1 MRQAST
7 REPGDLP
14 ASGRSCP
21 GPGDGHGTV
30 SLRLSDERAAG
41 AAFGTVR
48 RSLMASGRC
57 ALAPVLSHDAGV
69 FPFPMTDMSKSSTPR
84 LRHRVTGLMAA
95 LIVAN
100 IAVWLWAFGQF
111 HDQPL
116 MLGTALLAW
125 GLGLRHAVDA
135 DHIAAIDNVTRK
147 LMQDGQRPIT
157 VGFWFAIGH
166 SAIIAIASVTIA
178 LTASALSRFESFREV
193 GGIVATGVSATF
205 LFAIAAM
212 NLMILRSVWKS
223 FAHVRAGGTY
233 VEEDLDLLLG
243 NRGLLARLFRPMFR
257 LVSRSWHMA
266 PLGFIFGLGFDTA
279 TEVAILGLSASQAAD
294 GMAIGTILVLPALF
308 AAGMALVDTADGVV
322 MLGAY
327 EWAFVKPIRKLYYNI
342 TITLIS
348 ALVAIVIGGIE
359 AMALIGDKLG
369 LEGAPWRIAAELG
382 ENFNSL
388 GFAIIGLFILCWL
401 LSFGIY
407 RWKRFDEIEVRTAG

>member
-1 MRQAST
+1 MT
-7 REPGDLP
+7 LLP
-14 ASGRSCP
+14 VSAR
-21 GPGDGHGTV
+21 V
-30 SLRLSDERAAG
+30 SLRRRIGWLFGLLVAANV
-41 AAFGTVR
+41 AAW
-48 RSLMASGRC
+48 
-57 ALAPVLSHDAGV
+57 
-69 FPFPMTDMSKSSTPR
+69 
-84 LRHRVTGLMAA
+84 
-95 LIVAN
+95 I
-100 IAVWLWAFGQF
+100 WAFSLF

-116 MLGTALLAW
+116 MIGTALLAW

-166 SAIIAIASVTIA
+166 SAIITIAAVAIA
-178 LTASALSRFESFREV
+178 LTTSALSQFEAFKQI
-193 GGIVATGVSATF
+193 GGVVATTVSALF
-205 LFAIAAM
+205 LFTIAAM
-212 NLMILRSVWKS
+212 NLIILRSVWKT

-243 NRGLLARLFRPMFR
+243 NRGLLARLFRPVFR
-257 LVSRSWHMA
+257 LINRSWHMA
-266 PLGFIFGLGFDTA
+266 PLGFLFGLGFDTA
-279 TEVAILGLSASQAAD
+279 TEVAILGLSANQAAN
-294 GMAIGTILVLPALF
+294 GLSIGTVLVFPALF
-308 AAGMALVDTADGVV
+308 AVGMALVDTVDGVV

-369 LEGAPWRIAAELG
+369 LTGAPWRIAVELG

-388 GFAIIGLFILCWL
+388 GFAIIGLFVLCWIA
-401 LSFGIY
+401 SFAIY
-407 RWKRFDEIEVRTAG
+407 RWKRFDEIEVTVGT